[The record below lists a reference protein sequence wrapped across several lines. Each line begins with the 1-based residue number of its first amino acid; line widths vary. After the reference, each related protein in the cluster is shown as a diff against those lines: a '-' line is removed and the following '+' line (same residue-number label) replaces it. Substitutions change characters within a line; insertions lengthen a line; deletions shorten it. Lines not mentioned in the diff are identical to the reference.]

1 MNIREVLQNERI
13 VATDLLSHVESCDLL
28 LEGIEIEVLNL
39 SRRSYNAL
47 GRGGIDNIGRLV
59 CLTDADLAKLPNIG
73 VTSLQEIVKNTNDY
87 LRKIIQPLEIDRLFK
102 TSLYELIQTGEG
114 NVDFLTLTSLVSSSP
129 DKVFLEPTPLCE
141 IVTNDD
147 LLSRLIRFGLS
158 SSLDIWILAF
168 GHHLKVNE
176 VFTESLKEISQGVAG
191 KWNVGKTAEFWT
203 SVEAIN
209 ISSITGARLGSTK
222 SIPNNHFSCD
232 YLKVRLVIQAS
243 PSSTIHW
250 EALLPHKYLTQKID
264 WVHYDD
270 KTVALCTLLKQ
281 SVNNSVTHWSDPSVE
296 DWGKVPRSH
305 AIDAFYSWIFS
316 IKSRTFNRDYE
327 IFKDWFGLTSGARK
341 TLEEVGNKHNITR
354 ERVRQIVNRFI
365 KLLLHPSRKKYL
377 IPFICHFDMLFGKH
391 GGIMTLKEIV
401 NSCGF
406 FEDFVGLSSLQAIEL
421 LLVGCNKY
429 YTVDYHPI
437 KEKLSNME
445 LGWVTWYTSEINPE
459 EIKRTRETAA
469 KLVRNDPLSY
479 NNDELVDLVSS
490 IINKD
495 KDIVR
500 ASLRTWRTIQDS
512 RLGYSHLINGENRL
526 TTSQMAIV
534 ALRELL
540 VPARFSVIHKKISE
554 IFPDQN
560 VDIGTLRNTLN
571 SGQFRII
578 GRGIYALLESGR

>member
-1 MNIREVLQNERI
+1 MNIREVLHNKRI
-13 VATDLLSHVESCDLL
+13 VATDLLSHVESCDLP

-47 GRGGIDNIGRLV
+47 RRGGIDNMGRLI

-87 LRKIIQPLEIDRLFK
+87 LRRIIQPQEIDRLFK
-102 TSLYELIQTGEG
+102 MSLYELIQPERG
-114 NVDFLTLTSLVSSSP
+114 NVDFLTLTSLVRSSP
-129 DKVFLEPTPLCE
+129 DKVFLEPIALRE
-141 IVTNDD
+141 MVNNDD
-147 LLSRLIRFGLS
+147 LLSRLIHLGLS

-176 VFTESLKEISQGVAG
+176 VFTEFLKEISQEIAG
-191 KWNVGKTAEFWT
+191 KWDVGKTAQFRT
-203 SVEAIN
+203 SIEAIN
-209 ISSITGARLGSTK
+209 ISSITGTRLSSLNSTT
-222 SIPNNHFSCD
+222 NNHFYCD
-232 YLKVRLVIQAS
+232 YLKVRLIIQAS

-250 EALLPHKYLTQKID
+250 EAVLPHKYLTEKID

-270 KTVALCTLLKQ
+270 KTAALCTLLKQ
-281 SVNNSVTHWSDPSVE
+281 SANDSVAHWSDPLVE

-305 AIDAFYSWIFS
+305 AVDAFHNWIFS
-316 IKSRTFNRDYE
+316 IKSRTFDRDYE
-327 IFKDWFGLTSGARK
+327 IFQDWFGLTSGERK
-341 TLEEVGNKHNITR
+341 TLEEVGNKHSITR
-354 ERVRQIVNRFI
+354 ERIRQIVNRFI

-377 IPFICHFDMLFGKH
+377 IPFICHFDMLFAKH

-421 LLVGCNKY
+421 VLVGCNKY
-429 YTVDYHPI
+429 YTLDYHPI
-437 KEKLSNME
+437 KEKLGNME
-445 LGWVTWYTSEINPE
+445 LGRVTWYTNEIEPN
-459 EIKRTRETAA
+459 EIKQTRETAE
-469 KLVRNDPLSY
+469 KLVRNDPLRY
-479 NNDELVDLVSS
+479 NSDELIDLVSS

-495 KDIVR
+495 KDFVR
-500 ASLRTWRTIQDS
+500 ASLRTWQTIQDS

-540 VPARFSVIHKKISE
+540 VPARFSVIHKKIGE

-571 SGQFRII
+571 SGQFRIV
-578 GRGIYALLESGR
+578 GRGVYALLESGR